1 MNRYNDLE
9 LSILSCIVQ
18 KPELME
24 QVILDDKYFVKHK
37 KIWLFLKSFYNKF
50 HNFDLTLM
58 YSICKDKYR
67 IVEYIIW
74 LMEKEPRLFLFNEY
88 QKQLM
93 ELYDELEKEK
103 YIIEKIYS
111 LANDLYVRSITSD
124 EFKIKLDDIYKN
136 ADEIFR
142 KEEKNEI

>member
-1 MNRYNDLE
+1 MNKYNDLE

-74 LMEKEPRLFLFNEY
+74 LMEKEPRLFLFNDY
-88 QKQLM
+88 QKQLID
-93 ELYDELEKEK
+93 LYEENKKEK
-103 YIIEKIYS
+103 WIIEKIYS
-111 LANDLYVRSITSD
+111 LANDLYIRSIDSN

-136 ADEIFR
+136 ADEIF
-142 KEEKNEI
+142 KENE

>member
-74 LMEKEPRLFLFNEY
+74 LMEKEPHLFLFNEY

-111 LANDLYVRSITSD
+111 LANDLYVRNINSD

-136 ADEIFR
+136 TDEIF
-142 KEEKNEI
+142 KND

>member
-1 MNRYNDLE
+1 MNKYNDLE

-24 QVILDDKYFVKHK
+24 QVILDDKYFIKHK

-67 IVEYIIW
+67 IVEYIMW
-74 LMEKEPRLFLFNEY
+74 LMEKEPRLFLFNDY
-88 QKQLM
+88 QKQLIK
-93 ELYDELEKEK
+93 LYDELEKEK

-136 ADEIFR
+136 ADEIF
-142 KEEKNEI
+142 KEE

>member
-24 QVILDDKYFVKHK
+24 QVILDDKHFVKHK

-74 LMEKEPRLFLFNEY
+74 LMEKEPRLFLFNDY

-93 ELYDELEKEK
+93 KLYDELEKEK
-103 YIIEKIYS
+103 YIIEKIYL

-124 EFKIKLDDIYKN
+124 EFKIKLDDIYRN
-136 ADEIFR
+136 ADEIF
-142 KEEKNEI
+142 KENKNE

>member
-1 MNRYNDLE
+1 MNKYNDLE

-74 LMEKEPRLFLFNEY
+74 LMEKEPRLFLFNDY

-103 YIIEKIYS
+103 YIIEKIYA
-111 LANDLYVRSITSD
+111 LANELWVKNINTN
-124 EFKIKLDDIYKN
+124 EFKNEIENVYKD
-136 ADEIFR
+136 ADEIF
-142 KEEKNEI
+142 KGE

>member
-67 IVEYIIW
+67 IVQYIMW
-74 LMEKEPRLFLFNEY
+74 LIEQDPDIRLFNEY
-88 QKQLM
+88 QKQLID
-93 ELYDELEKEK
+93 LYNESKKEK
-103 YIIEKIYS
+103 WITEKIYA
-111 LANDLYVRSITSD
+111 LANELWVKNINTN
-124 EFKIKLDDIYKN
+124 EFKNKIENVYKD
-136 ADEIFR
+136 ADEIF
-142 KEEKNEI
+142 KEE

>member
-50 HNFDLTLM
+50 HNFDLTLI

-74 LMEKEPRLFLFNEY
+74 LMEKEPRIFLFNDY

-111 LANDLYVRSITSD
+111 LANDLYVRNITSD
-124 EFKIKLDDIYKN
+124 EFKIKLDDIYRN
-136 ADEIFR
+136 ADEIF
-142 KEEKNEI
+142 KENKNE

>member
-1 MNRYNDLE
+1 MNKYNDLE
-9 LSILSCIVQ
+9 LSILSCLLQ

-37 KIWLFLKSFYNKF
+37 KIWLFMKSFYNKF

-74 LMEKEPRLFLFNEY
+74 LMEKEPRLFLFNDY

-136 ADEIFR
+136 ADEIF
-142 KEEKNEI
+142 KENENE